1 MAVYQNGIDVSRYQG
16 NINWGRVAAAGKQ
29 FAIVRVGSSNSGG
42 LYVDPYFLQNVNGAK
57 AAGLRVGAYYYTYAR
72 TRAAVANELTTF
84 LNVMQGLQLEYPVFV
99 DVEDASLTS
108 LGRAEL
114 TSLVQYAMDILYQR
128 KWYAGWYS
136 YTNYINSNLNAAAL
150 SRYPLW
156 VADYRATLGYNGSY
170 AMWQYTGSGV
180 VNGISGACDLNRSY
194 RDFLRR
200 FAVWH
205 EEPHLDPEEFDL
217 GFYSY
222 GLRTYGKLP
231 LIEPLESRE
240 VKKIRD
246 FVIVVDTSESTAG
259 ELVKSFLKE
268 TFALLTSQDSF
279 FRKCRILVMQAD
291 NAVREE
297 TWLTDLDALD
307 RYTARFTLVGGGG
320 TDFRPAFARIAA
332 LRREGSLRDLQ
343 GVLYFTDGKGIY
355 PAKRPPFEVAF
366 LFLEDGTPPPDVPPW
381 AMRLVLQPEE
391 FTPDTDPKGR

>member
-1 MAVYQNGIDVSRYQG
+1 M
-16 NINWGRVAAAGKQ
+16 
-29 FAIVRVGSSNSGG
+29 
-42 LYVDPYFLQNVNGAK
+42 
-57 AAGLRVGAYYYTYAR
+57 
-72 TRAAVANELTTF
+72 
-84 LNVMQGLQLEYPVFV
+84 
-99 DVEDASLTS
+99 
-108 LGRAEL
+108 
-114 TSLVQYAMDILYQR
+114 
-128 KWYAGWYS
+128 
-136 YTNYINSNLNAAAL
+136 
-150 SRYPLW
+150 
-156 VADYRATLGYNGSY
+156 
-170 AMWQYTGSGV
+170 
-180 VNGISGACDLNRSY
+180 
-194 RDFLRR
+194 
-200 FAVWH
+200 
-205 EEPHLDPEEFDL
+205 
-217 GFYSY
+217 
-222 GLRTYGKLP
+222 P

-320 TDFRPAFARIAA
+320 TDFRPAFARIAE

-366 LFLEDGTPPPDVPPW
+366 LFWRTAPRRPMCPPGPCAWFCSRRSLPPTPTRKDDELW
-381 AMRLVLQPEE
+381 IFNA
-391 FTPDTDPKGR
+391 PKRKSNAPCRRIWQRMTSAAR

>member
-1 MAVYQNGIDVSRYQG
+1 M
-16 NINWGRVAAAGKQ
+16 
-29 FAIVRVGSSNSGG
+29 
-42 LYVDPYFLQNVNGAK
+42 
-57 AAGLRVGAYYYTYAR
+57 
-72 TRAAVANELTTF
+72 
-84 LNVMQGLQLEYPVFV
+84 
-99 DVEDASLTS
+99 
-108 LGRAEL
+108 
-114 TSLVQYAMDILYQR
+114 
-128 KWYAGWYS
+128 
-136 YTNYINSNLNAAAL
+136 
-150 SRYPLW
+150 
-156 VADYRATLGYNGSY
+156 
-170 AMWQYTGSGV
+170 
-180 VNGISGACDLNRSY
+180 
-194 RDFLRR
+194 
-200 FAVWH
+200 
-205 EEPHLDPEEFDL
+205 
-217 GFYSY
+217 
-222 GLRTYGKLP
+222 
-231 LIEPLESRE
+231 
-240 VKKIRD
+240 KKIRD

-355 PAKRPPFEVAF
+355 PAKCPPFEVAF